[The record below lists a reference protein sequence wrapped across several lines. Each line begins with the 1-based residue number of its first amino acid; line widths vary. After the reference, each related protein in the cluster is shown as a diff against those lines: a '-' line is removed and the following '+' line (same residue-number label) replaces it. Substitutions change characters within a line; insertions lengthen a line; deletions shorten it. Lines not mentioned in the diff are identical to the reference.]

1 MSFFS
6 FRKAILAEARV
17 IADLINSAYRGD
29 SSRAG
34 WTTEADLVMGTRI
47 NEAEICGLI
56 EMQDSFILLCLQ
68 AKEIIGTIHLQKID
82 GAAYLG
88 LFVVKP
94 NLQGNGIGKQL
105 MAEAEKLARQQW
117 NVTRIWMTT
126 IAQRSE
132 LVSFYERRG
141 YQRTGQRKP
150 FPTELGD
157 NRPIVEGL
165 QLEILEKHLSSD

>member
-6 FRKAILAEARV
+6 FRKAILAEARF
-17 IADLINSAYRGD
+17 IAGLINSAYRGE

-34 WTTEADLVMGTRI
+34 WTTEADLVMGPRTD
-47 NEAEICGLI
+47 ETEICKLI

-68 AKEIIGTIHLQKID
+68 AEEIIGTVHLQKID
-82 GAAYLG
+82 EAAYLG

-94 NLQGNGIGKQL
+94 NLQGNGIGKQF

-126 IAQRSE
+126 IAQRAE

-150 FPTELGD
+150 FPSQIGD
-157 NRPIVEGL
+157 SRPLVEGL